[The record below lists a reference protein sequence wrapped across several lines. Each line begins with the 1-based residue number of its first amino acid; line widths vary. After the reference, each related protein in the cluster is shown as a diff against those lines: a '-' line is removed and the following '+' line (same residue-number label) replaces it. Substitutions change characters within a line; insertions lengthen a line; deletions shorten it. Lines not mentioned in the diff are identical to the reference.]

1 MQREEFLRTV
11 TEMADQ
17 VWDFHERW
25 RFWPFDG
32 PDRPPS
38 EAIAERQAILDEEID
53 ELGEAVQ
60 ADDSEEIAAE
70 AADVLF
76 VAMGHVLS
84 LREPGLAGV
93 RAVTIKNAG
102 KTEKTHRIRPD
113 TGKLLPISGK
123 PHKWE

>member
-1 MQREEFLRTV
+1 MQREEFIKAV

-25 RFWPFDG
+25 SFWPFDG
-32 PDRPPS
+32 PERPPS
-38 EAIAERQAILDEEID
+38 QAIRERQAILDEEIR
-53 ELGEAVQ
+53 ELGEAVELR
-60 ADDSEEIAAE
+60 EEPEVTKE

-84 LREPGLAGV
+84 LKEPGLDGV
-93 RAVTIKNAG
+93 REVTAKNAR
-102 KTEKTHRIRPD
+102 KTEATHRVRPD

>member
-1 MQREEFLRTV
+1 MQRDEFIKTV

-25 RFWPFDG
+25 NFWPFDG

-38 EAIAERQAILDEEID
+38 KAIAERQAILDEEIL
-53 ELGEAVQ
+53 ELSEAVR
-60 ADDSEEIAAE
+60 ADDSEEIATE

-76 VAMGHVLS
+76 VALGHVLS

-93 RAVTIKNAG
+93 RHVTSKNAG
-102 KTEKTHRIRPD
+102 KTVETHRIRPD

-123 PHKWE
+123 PHKWL

>member
-1 MQREEFLRTV
+1 MQREEFLKTV

-25 RFWPFDG
+25 KFWPFDG
-32 PDRPPS
+32 QERPPS
-38 EAIAERQAILDEEID
+38 KAISERQAILDEEIN
-53 ELGEAVQ
+53 ELGEAVE

-76 VAMGHVLS
+76 VAIGHVLS
-84 LREPGLAGV
+84 LRETGLAGV
-93 RAVTIKNAG
+93 RAVTLKNAG
-102 KTEKTHRIRPD
+102 KTEATHRVRQD

-123 PHKWE
+123 PHKWQ